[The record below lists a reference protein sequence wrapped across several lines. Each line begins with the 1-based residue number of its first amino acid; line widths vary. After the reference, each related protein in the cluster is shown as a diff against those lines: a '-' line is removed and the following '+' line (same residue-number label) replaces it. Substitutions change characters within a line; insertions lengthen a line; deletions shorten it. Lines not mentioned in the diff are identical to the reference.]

1 MNSLSL
7 YRLRREMFVEGNMP
21 SLPKY
26 MGFRQKSVKGVWD
39 FFEKCT
45 VSLLNSMFFLD
56 RIMC

>member
-1 MNSLSL
+1 
-7 YRLRREMFVEGNMP
+7 MFVEGNMP